1 MTPASAINNGH
12 ICISCKQP
20 LVHSAISFENLPLI
34 EFKVS
39 EKLNHRTVLELLNS
53 PKTKDK
59 QAKPKK
65 KIQE

>member
-1 MTPASAINNGH
+1 MTPASAINNAN
-12 ICISCKQP
+12 ICTSCKQP
-20 LVHSAISFENLPLI
+20 LIHSAISFENLPLI

-59 QAKPKK
+59 TKPKK